1 MIKEG
6 SRGSMC
12 FYYKGL
18 LICGWPLSKKKTVAQ
33 YLYQGEYIIK
43 KSKCV
48 PIMTQ
53 VKSYR
58 MFCNMIHRRKLNKQ
72 PIRKSD
78 LELFVSSLMA
88 LLRLRII
95 DNDESNGYYEF
106 PRK

>member
-1 MIKEG
+1 MIIQG
-6 SRGSMC
+6 SKGSIC

-18 LICGWPLSKKKTVAQ
+18 LICGWALSEKKTLAQ

-43 KSKCV
+43 KSKGV

-58 MFCNMIHRRKLNKQ
+58 IFCNMIHRRKLNKQ

>member
-1 MIKEG
+1 MIIQG
-6 SRGSMC
+6 SKGSIC
-12 FYYKGL
+12 FYYNGL
-18 LICGWPLSKKKTVAQ
+18 LICGWPLSEKKTVAQ

>member
-1 MIKEG
+1 MIKQG
-6 SRGSMC
+6 SNGSIC
-12 FYYKGL
+12 FYYNGL
-18 LICGWPLSKKKTVAQ
+18 LICGWALSKKKTVAR

-43 KSKCV
+43 KSKSV

-58 MFCNMIHRRKLNKQ
+58 MFCEMIYRRKLNKQ

-78 LELFVSSLMA
+78 LELFVSSLTA
-88 LLRLRII
+88 LLRLRVI